1 MTPNQPTKGE
11 TTEPPTAT
19 NEDKFSYVCQVMD
32 LKGDTESKKHG
43 YYKVLLCGIYKL
55 SWDSWNNTHYLQV
68 NGASVDIEDY
78 KEILYKAVKK
88 KWNLPSTMEDKKF
101 NELLDYL
108 YMNDEKVKTFYD
120 TSPTL

>member
-1 MTPNQPTKGE
+1 M
-11 TTEPPTAT
+11 TTEPTTAT